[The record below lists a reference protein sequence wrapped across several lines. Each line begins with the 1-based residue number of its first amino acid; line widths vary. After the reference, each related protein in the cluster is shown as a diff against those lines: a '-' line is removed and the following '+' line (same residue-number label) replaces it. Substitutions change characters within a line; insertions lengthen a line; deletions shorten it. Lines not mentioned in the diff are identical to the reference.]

1 MEAEGGIQTGKKGG
15 ALRVS
20 QLSDPLPVCPV
31 PPTPTSA
38 VSGWEGWLSLG
49 QVWCFFFQ
57 WEPRTVLAAAITL
70 SLGNFNNIQ
79 LLCK

>member
-31 PPTPTSA
+31 PPTPTPA

-49 QVWCFFFQ
+49 QVWSFFFPVGT
-57 WEPRTVLAAAITL
+57 EDSARSGHHTFPREL
-70 SLGNFNNIQ
+70 
-79 LLCK
+79 